1 MKKILN
7 RLKQLSATELLLL
20 GTVIILIILI
30 IYRWEWIADEVST
43 TISKRFAPPTD

>member
-7 RLKQLSATELLLL
+7 RLKRLSATELLLV

-43 TISKRFAPPTD
+43 TISKQFAPPTD